1 MKKIL
6 ALTAGMLL
14 VASLAFARDIDTGT
28 IELAGSSNGF
38 FTSTW
43 GNGDTVTALK
53 LDVKG
58 IYYLMPNF
66 GIGGLFG
73 GTLSGGDGD
82 GSRFTIGPEVI
93 YNYSID
99 EDVNAYVEVNLWYLS
114 DDDGITSSEGLFLGL
129 GGGIKYFFTD
139 SASLNCGL
147 SYSNDFG
154 DFDRSSFGVN
164 VGLSIF
170 LK

>member
-1 MKKIL
+1 
-6 ALTAGMLL
+6 MLL

-28 IELAGSSNGF
+28 IEFSGSSNGF

-43 GNGDTVTALK
+43 GNGKTVTALN
-53 LDVKG
+53 LNVEG
-58 IYYLMPNF
+58 LYYLMPNF
-66 GIGGLFG
+66 GIGGLFRG
-73 GTLSGGDGD
+73 KMSGGDDD
-82 GSRFTIGPEVI
+82 GSSFAIGPEAI
-93 YNYSID
+93 YNFSID
-99 EDVNAYVEVNLWYLS
+99 EAVNAYVVVNLGYLS
-114 DDDGITSSEGLFLGL
+114 DDDGIRSSEGLFLGF

-147 SYSNDFG
+147 VYSNDFG

-164 VGLSIF
+164 IGLSIF